1 MQNTWRDT
9 RARAHT
15 RGERA
20 HARAARALH
29 HAAAMQARGPHH
41 INHGHINP
49 HLPTTAFSGYWD
61 DATNRPNLKPPTSPD
76 TVFTNFARQ
85 PPEEHLK
92 PAERRTPEP
101 NLPAV
106 IASLAIKYDLSDHEM
121 CKLAA
126 ELGGVRTHVD
136 EAFKLLE
143 MNPPVPQSAESPAV
157 PKAPESRGPAPGAG
171 PWPVSSPQPDQKSAD
186 DDDPFEVVMEKRHVV
201 VKAMRWLAEAL
212 TELSFVLPKPTHIP
226 EALGAVDEAL
236 ALVRATGDRATEQQL
251 VVFHSD
257 LNDALAEHKR
267 WMEQQ
272 MLIRPTRQK
281 LHVAEVAKV
290 EAAIKA
296 ARGVLADAIKALVT
310 AEEVQALRR
319 IGIGPST
326 REPSTEQRPRL
337 RRRVTWSAKVQT
349 DEPATPNNTASN
361 AYSPWGEASPSSCLR
376 SPTVLS
382 DPGPR
387 RQGTFTAPL
396 PGAAL
401 PLPEGERPRPPG
413 MLKRQSTLDQLAA
426 MAGSVKNLFWHERD
440 LAKETPTRLTSP
452 PPPPPP
458 PPAQLRQPAS
468 AESQKPTMQQL
479 LRQKREAQ
487 ERALANHIPTGA
499 RNTREVPR
507 AKTPVGITT
516 PWTTREEVPR
526 AKKALAWDA

>member
-1 MQNTWRDT
+1 MK
-9 RARAHT
+9 AT
-15 RGERA
+15 RG
-20 HARAARALH
+20 
-29 HAAAMQARGPHH
+29 
-41 INHGHINP
+41 HGHINP

-61 DATNRPNLKPPTSPD
+61 DATSRPNLKPPMSPD
-76 TVFTNFARQ
+76 TVLTNFARQ
-85 PPEEHLK
+85 PPEEQLK
-92 PAERRTPEP
+92 PAERRTPVP

-106 IASLAIKYDLSDHEM
+106 IASLAIKYDLSDHEI

-136 EAFKLLE
+136 EAYKLLE
-143 MNPPVPQSAESPAV
+143 INPPAPQTVQSPAA
-157 PKAPESRGPAPGAG
+157 PKTPESRGPAPGAG
-171 PWPVSSPQPDQKSAD
+171 SSPASSPQPDQKFAD

-212 TELSFVLPKPTHIP
+212 TELSFVLPKPTRLP

-236 ALVRATGDRATEQQL
+236 ALVRATGDRATEQQM
-251 VVFHSD
+251 VIHHSD
-257 LNDALAEHKR
+257 LNNALAEHKR
-267 WMEQQ
+267 SMEQQ

-281 LHVAEVAKV
+281 LHIAEVAKV

-296 ARGVLADAIKALVT
+296 ARGVLADAIKALGT

-319 IGIGPST
+319 MGIGR

-349 DEPATPNNTASN
+349 DEPATPNDTA
-361 AYSPWGEASPSSCLR
+361 AITHSPWGEASPSSCLR

-382 DPGPR
+382 DPSGPR

-401 PLPEGERPRPPG
+401 PLPEVDRHGERPRPPA

-426 MAGSVKNLFWHERD
+426 MAGSIKNLFWHERD
-440 LAKETPTRLTSP
+440 LAKETPASPRPTRLTSP
-452 PPPPPP
+452 PPPPPTQLRHP
-458 PPAQLRQPAS
+458 TSAESGQLRQKREAQ
-468 AESQKPTMQQL
+468 EPTMQQL
-479 LRQKREAQ
+479 LRHKREAQ
-487 ERALANHIPTGA
+487 ERALANHMPTGP
-499 RNTREVPR
+499 RTTREG